1 MKLRYFLVVVEDI
14 DLKIKRQKSCLLFF
28 FKKNGLL
35 FNTNLSCVFTIF
47 GKTFSWNDF
56 DDNSSDFPVNCAF
69 VAFFHLFLKYTQI

>member
-35 FNTNLSCVFTIF
+35 FNTNLSCVLQYLGKHSVGMILMITPQIF
-47 GKTFSWNDF
+47 
-56 DDNSSDFPVNCAF
+56 
-69 VAFFHLFLKYTQI
+69 Q